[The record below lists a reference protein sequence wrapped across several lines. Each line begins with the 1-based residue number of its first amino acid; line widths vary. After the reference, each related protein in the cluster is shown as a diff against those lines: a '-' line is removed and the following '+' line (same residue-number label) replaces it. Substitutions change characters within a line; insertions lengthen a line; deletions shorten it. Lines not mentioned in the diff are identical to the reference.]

1 MATTILTDSQRVPV
15 LSEQKKQTEYMQ
27 VMANSLDKL
36 AQAAWKDSGS
46 LDNYIVTLLDGTKE
60 KYKAVQR
67 AWFIQNGAET
77 ADSATLTALVD
88 RWYTITRPDWD
99 GYVEFYNPDVS
110 SVSTGTKCGDLAGMV
125 CEPSTTAVAGRD
137 DFAGNPLFA
146 VTTVNWVMNGT
157 EPQITAIKGITSN
170 YEQDNPSK
178 YVGVVQMSG
187 YHYWT
192 DPTEQKTDTYIE
204 GYCSKYKNKYSHIE
218 PLPES
223 IRVDKTI
230 RPWVIHA
237 KYLGG
242 VDSDGKATCC
252 SGQVI
257 KDQVSHNNWQAT
269 VKNNGPT
276 YSGWCICDLAF
287 LKLMTHIILG
297 SLTLDDIMNGCF
309 SYYFQDYV
317 ALAESDTNRVLIAS
331 TGHDYVVGSR
341 IFIGANKQSDGN
353 MGMTQTAN
361 TYSLSG
367 SDGRIVTSVQ
377 TVTIDNTTYKAIYFS
392 GSPIT
397 TYINDSS
404 TGFTVAIHTA
414 WWNTGSTDGVLGN
427 TGSIDNKDQRY
438 PIVLQGIEFECGQYE
453 IPVDCIVKYWQDS
466 TDTTK
471 YYYAPYIVNTV
482 ANQSTDI
489 TSNHIDLGIHIQC
502 PDNNNESYIKYEKY
516 KNGVYFPYL
525 VGGSSST
532 YARDTVWRYGAG
544 EYTDDIELLCFG
556 NCYWNTASL
565 GLSQLTLT
573 NGLDSALWDHCSR
586 LSPNGNRGYW
596 GA

>member
-1 MATTILTDSQRVPV
+1 MATIVEDQGRVPN
-15 LSEQKKQTEYMQ
+15 LKGQLRIAAALERIADAQTY
-27 VMANSLDKL
+27 NSKALDAL
-36 AQAAWKDSGS
+36 
-46 LDNYIVTLLDGTKE
+46 IPTLLDGTVDTYNK
-60 KYKAVQR
+60 VQR
-67 AWFIQNGAET
+67 TWFLLNGAET
-77 ADSATLTALVD
+77 ADAATLTSLVD
-88 RWYTITRPDWD
+88 KWYNITRPDWD

-110 SVSTGTKCGDLAGMV
+110 SVSTGTKRGDLAGMV
-125 CEPSTTAVAGRD
+125 CEPSTTTVAGRD

-170 YEQDNPSK
+170 YEQDNPAK

-192 DPTEQKTDTYIE
+192 DPTEQKTDAYME

-276 YSGWCICDLAF
+276 YSGWCTCDLAF
-287 LKLMTHIILG
+287 LKLMTHIEFA

-309 SYYFQDYV
+309 AYYYQDYV

-353 MGMTQTAN
+353 MDMTQTAN

-367 SDGRIVTSVQ
+367 RDGRIVTSVQ

-438 PIVLQGIEFECGQYE
+438 PIMLQGIEFECGQYE
-453 IPVDCIVKYWQDS
+453 IPTDCIVKYWQDTS
-466 TDTTK
+466 DTSK

-489 TSNHIDLGIHIQC
+489 TSNYIDLGIHVQC
-502 PDNNNESYIKYEKY
+502 PTNNEEPYIKYEKY

-532 YARDTVWRYGAG
+532 YTRDAVWRYGARK
-544 EYTDDIELLCFG
+544 YTGSIELLCFG
-556 NCYWNTASL
+556 SCYWNATPF
-565 GLSQLTLT
+565 GLSRLLLGD
-573 NGLDSALWDHCSR
+573 GLGGTWWYHCSR
-586 LSPNGNRGYW
+586 LSPNGNRGCW
-596 GA
+596 G